1 MAKSSATLA
10 ELAAGIVSGGIRVV
24 DLTVPLEPATP
35 TIQLPPIFAPSKPFA
50 LEEIS
55 KYDERGPAWYW
66 NNIACGEHTGTHF
79 DAPIHWVTGKDYPN
93 NATHN
98 IPVQKF
104 IGPACVIDV
113 IGCVRRRTVDFLVT
127 VDVVKEWEGA
137 VRARFPSGAW
147 VLIRTDWSKRTGA
160 GPFLNIKRR
169 RSAHAG
175 LSSAVRAVPGEGAR
189 YSRRGC
195 RDGRHRRGAGGDVR
209 SDVPVSYDHA
219 RLEPLRARE
228 PDEPGSAAANGC
240 GGDRAAVEDRQW
252 FGQPAARARAGAWLS
267 FTQRRSDDEKIPESL
282 CRQDVVIGRVETAAR
297 AHRCRHRRRDH
308 RRATEALGLGCAQQG
323 RHARVFA
330 GKSIGAYMPGS
341 SA

>member
-1 MAKSSATLA
+1 MAQVIDRGSATLA

-35 TIQLPPIFAPSKPFA
+35 TIQLPPIFAPSKPFS

-113 IGCVRRRTVDFLVT
+113 SARAKENNDFLVT
-127 VDVVKEWEGA
+127 VEVVKEWEGKHGQI
-137 VRARFPSGAW
+137 PKGAW

-160 GPFLNIKRR
+160 GPFLNIKEDGPHTPGFHPQCVPFLAKERDILGVGVETVGTD
-169 RSAHAG
+169 AG
-175 LSSAVRAVPGEGAR
+175 QAATFDPMFPCHTIMHGSNRFGLASLMNLDQLPPTGAVVIAPPLKIVNGSGSPLRVLALVPG
-189 YSRRGC
+189 
-195 RDGRHRRGAGGDVR
+195 
-209 SDVPVSYDHA
+209 
-219 RLEPLRARE
+219 
-228 PDEPGSAAANGC
+228 
-240 GGDRAAVEDRQW
+240 
-252 FGQPAARARAGAWLS
+252 
-267 FTQRRSDDEKIPESL
+267 
-282 CRQDVVIGRVETAAR
+282 
-297 AHRCRHRRRDH
+297 
-308 RRATEALGLGCAQQG
+308 
-323 RHARVFA
+323 
-330 GKSIGAYMPGS
+330 
-341 SA
+341 